1 MNLLTTALIGLFLL
15 SNVSATS
22 SQTMPEFPAYTVAM
36 TGYNAVP
43 EQTDDSP
50 DVTASGAY
58 SNPAVIVA
66 RSVDL
71 ADKLPYGTIIAI
83 SHRAATS
90 TNCGIATV
98 GDKIGYR
105 VVADS
110 MHPRKRNQ
118 IDLLFAIADSVKID
132 GKETNPAVALGVC
145 TDVEIRVVG
154 KIDISHMPHSQAE
167 LKKVVDGQLLA
178 IKK

>member
-15 SNVSATS
+15 SNASATS
-22 SQTMPEFPAYTVAM
+22 TQTLPEFPAYTVAM

-43 EQTDDSP
+43 EQTDDNP
-50 DVTASGAY
+50 DITASGAY
-58 SNPAVIVA
+58 SNPDIVAA

-71 ADKLPYGTIIAI
+71 ADKLPYGTVIAI
-83 SHRAATS
+83 TRAATS
-90 TNCGIATV
+90 TNCGIASV
-98 GDKIGYR
+98 SDKVGYR

-118 IDLLFAIADSVKID
+118 IDLMFATDDSVKIG
-132 GKETNPAVALGVC
+132 GKPTNLAIALGVC
-145 TDVEIRVVG
+145 SDVEIRVVG
-154 KIDISHMPHSQAE
+154 KIDVSHMPRSQAE
-167 LKKVVDGQLLA
+167 LKKVIDGQLLA